1 MDDALHHT
9 SPVRLQRDD
18 FSVDAELTLL
28 RNNRP
33 NAGGLACF
41 VGCAR
46 DFSGEHRVQ
55 HLDFDAY
62 DSMALKVLNI
72 LRDEAIAQ
80 FGLIDARIIH
90 RTGTIAASEQ
100 IVLIA
105 TAAEHRAP
113 ALHAC
118 EWLIDEL
125 KRRAPIWKRETTP
138 EGQSWVTPHP

>member
-1 MDDALHHT
+1 MHRP

-18 FSVDAELTLL
+18 FSIDTELSLL
-28 RNNRP
+28 RHNKP

-46 DFSGEHRVQ
+46 DFSGEHRVK

-62 DSMALKVLNI
+62 DSMVLKVLNA

-80 FGLIDARIIH
+80 FDLIDARIIH
-90 RTGTIAASEQ
+90 RTGTIVASEQ

-138 EGQSWVTPHP
+138 EGQSWVTPRP